1 MSFVMFSFPKLQTQ
15 CNKNPG
21 SLTPLPSKFLIAA
34 FCTDT
39 SSYYDFTDFTK
50 YTKYNLL
57 VCFEVS

>member
-1 MSFVMFSFPKLQTQ
+1 MFFLPKLKTQ

-21 SLTPLPSKFLIAA
+21 SLTSLPSNFLIAA
-34 FCTDT
+34 FCSDT
-39 SSYYDFTDFTK
+39 SSYSDFIFTK